1 MSSPGAH
8 REAYLESSRTS
19 TMKLFCE
26 NNNCEKLLNIQ
37 KTLTTNFALKYAQDK
52 IQTVIGDGKVV
63 NIMAAIG
70 LDSIYLKTDDES

>member
-1 MSSPGAH
+1 
-8 REAYLESSRTS
+8 
-19 TMKLFCE
+19 MKLFCE

-70 LDSIYLKTDDES
+70 LDSIYLKADDES

>member
-1 MSSPGAH
+1 
-8 REAYLESSRTS
+8 
-19 TMKLFCE
+19 MKLFCE